1 MKYALFDT
9 DFISKTHTV
18 RLDEE
23 NHIIDRILEMPE
35 YIFYCHE
42 HPKHGDYCY
51 WNGNFFAFAYG
62 EWHIVW

>member
-1 MKYALFDT
+1 MVNIVQALEVSNMEKVKE
-9 DFISKTHTV
+9 FIKS
-18 RLDEE
+18 E
-23 NHIIDRILEMPE
+23 NCPK
-35 YIFYCHE
+35 